1 MSLFFTAVDG
11 AVVNALNARKAYYA
25 SEDRSVGNKAEQAHT
40 WLFKKMA
47 FVTASAKSQSGKT
60 ASLATPTKGG
70 LGKIN
75 ASGKSSGGLY
85 TGAGKRNK
93 QGDSSSVRFLPKPHI
108 VSFKV
113 YNDGDMGSIKKCEL
127 AFTVYS
133 LADID
138 LMAPFF
144 AIGGDLGV
152 RYGWNQAGAAGGP
165 AGAFQGQVY
174 NFSYS
179 VNSSG
184 GFDCISYGMGKGIN
198 ILSVNADAP
207 KDAKGESTTDEEF
220 ADVINHSNNVIQK
233 IKNDCIALADTVVDS
248 YDATLGISA
257 VKYETDWGS
266 PTDRKEDTK
275 GAAGEPETQYYV
287 SLGRICNLLNE
298 LVLEAAGDAF
308 KNIKFIC
315 SSGISSGNFCIAN
328 NFASTNPTEVIF
340 PGRAKYG
347 DKKEFTFG
355 EIDTTA
361 YNANTVDHS
370 LCMFNVDWLEKE
382 FAKLGKVTVK
392 GQKSADATIS
402 SLLKSLF
409 DCVFINSAG
418 FYKLTTILDPADKTG
433 NRVLIIDG
441 SYVDKSI
448 TPYEITAVTQS
459 SICRNVSLQS
469 KVPNEMAVIAM
480 VAADTAAGNQNGD
493 VFTAIDGGDASKKG
507 KDVPATSNGANETR
521 DAMIAIGSSG
531 VTAANVKSAQTA
543 LKSLI
548 LFVYK
553 DAGGGPST
561 IMPIDFSCTLDGIEG
576 FIFGNAITCNYL
588 PSAYKKLSPKGCFT
602 VLKVEHNISGND
614 WTTSLSTVFRLVP

>member
-1 MSLFFTAVDG
+1 MSLFFTAVDD
-11 AVVNALNARKAYYA
+11 AVVKALNARKAYYS
-25 SEDRSVGNKAEQAHT
+25 SEDRSAGNKAEQAHT

-47 FVTASAKSQSGKT
+47 FVTASAKTQTGKT
-60 ASLATPTKGG
+60 ANLATPTRGG
-70 LGKIN
+70 LGRIN

-93 QGDSSSVRFLPKPHI
+93 QGDSNAVRFLPKPHI
-108 VSFKV
+108 VSFKI

-127 AFTVYS
+127 AFSVYS
-133 LADID
+133 LSDID

-152 RYGWNQAGAAGGP
+152 RYGWNQAGAAGGQP
-165 AGAFQGQVY
+165 GGFQGQIY

-233 IKNDCIALADTVVDS
+233 IKNDCIILADTVVDS
-248 YDATLGISA
+248 YDATLGIGA
-257 VKYETDWGS
+257 VKYETDWGD
-266 PTDRKEDTK
+266 PEDREEDSE
-275 GAAGEPETQYYV
+275 GESGDPETQYYV

-298 LVLEAAGDAF
+298 LVLETAGDAF

-315 SSGISSGNFCIAN
+315 ETGVSNGNFCIAN
-328 NFASTNPTEVIF
+328 FFASTNPGEVIF

-355 EIDTTA
+355 EIYTPA
-361 YNANTVDHS
+361 YNSTIVDHS
-370 LCMFNVDWLEKE
+370 FCMFNVNWLEKE
-382 FAKLGKVTVK
+382 FAKLGKTTVK

-402 SLLKSLF
+402 ALLKSLF
-409 DCVFINSAG
+409 DCVFVNSAG
-418 FYKLTTILDPADKTG
+418 FHKLKTILDPADKTG
-433 NRVLIIDG
+433 NRILIVDG
-441 SYVDKSI
+441 AYVDKTI
-448 TPYEITAVTQS
+448 EPYEITAVTQN
-459 SICRNVSLQS
+459 SICRSVSLQS
-469 KVPNEMAVIAM
+469 KVPNEMAMVAM
-480 VAADTAAGNQNGD
+480 VSANSAAGNQSGNVFAAVEAGD
-493 VFTAIDGGDASKKG
+493 PAKKG
-507 KDVPATSNGANETR
+507 KEVSATQNAANETR

-531 VTAANVKSAQTA
+531 LSDANIKSAQTA

-548 LFVYK
+548 LNVYK
-553 DAGGGPST
+553 DANGGPST
-561 IMPIDFSCTLDGIEG
+561 IIPVDFSCVLDGIEG
-576 FIFGNAITCNYL
+576 FIFGNTITCNYL
-588 PSAYKKLSPKGCFT
+588 PSAYKKMSPKGCFT
-602 VLKVEHNISGND
+602 IMKVEHNISGND
-614 WTTSLSTVFRLVP
+614 WTTSISTVFRLVP